1 MFYQNLAEIHDS
13 ERTYKPSDWVKNI
26 IPFFKGIKRESV
38 LPCFQTD
45 AFHVET
51 LIESNKD
58 LLHTMTSNTVSCAI
72 RIATNRSFGMV
83 FKIIIIIMFTCIA
96 HNIILQNALC
106 AHK

>member
-1 MFYQNLAEIHDS
+1 MFYLAL
-13 ERTYKPSDWVKNI
+13 K
-26 IPFFKGIKRESV
+26 
-38 LPCFQTD
+38 FQTD

-72 RIATNRSFGMV
+72 RIDPNRSFGMV
-83 FKIIIIIMFTCIA
+83 FKIIIMFTRIA